1 MPFLK
6 TLTTKIQQG
15 VSEYTE
21 GYTKTPESP
30 DYQLGD
36 VAKTTLRKVHVG
48 ISGGFQRSLLRV
60 CGTESPTMRLFGL
73 LNTVRHD
80 NQLDILNPHEGLGL
94 ELHTLIQ
101 TRFTPIEVS
110 EFSSAWW
117 SSGID
122 GVNVWTET
130 SFQAFRNLRPFLE

>member
-6 TLTTKIQQG
+6 SLTTKIQQG

-21 GYTKTPESP
+21 GYTQTP
-30 DYQLGD
+30 DYQFGD
-36 VAKTTLRKVHVG
+36 VTKTTLRKVHVG
-48 ISGGFQRSLLRV
+48 ISGGIQRSLFRV
-60 CGTESPTMRLFGL
+60 WGTESPSMHLISL
-73 LNTVRHD
+73 LNTVRHE
-80 NQLDILNPHEGLGL
+80 NQLDILDPHEGRGQ

-122 GVNVWTET
+122 GDDVWTDS
-130 SFQAFRNLRPFLE
+130 SFQAFRHLLPFLE